1 MNQKEVN
8 LVCLPKIDKSILT
21 SDPSWAN
28 RTSPTTNRRYSWIA
42 RVNPNLNSFLIKYT
56 RLLSKEPNN
65 NSNVKPNKGP
75 WFNDH
80 SESLIIVRSPCYINS
95 KENKIM
101 PIISK
106 SSSNLNE
113 SITSRRTTSL
123 SRCRSSSNPWSK
135 SSTSNNPWSHKEDI
149 SRWETRVL

>member
-28 RTSPTTNRRYSWIA
+28 RTSPTTNRPYSWIV

-75 WFNDH
+75 WFNDP

-113 SITSRRTTSL
+113 FITSRRITFL
-123 SRCRSSSNPWSK
+123 NRCQSSSNPWSK